1 MSNSKLQ
8 LMAKFWWC
16 WFLSYSILSALA
28 LLKYQSNFL
37 MVPARYF
44 SDPWVPIVFYNIPLQ
59 IVLGLGALLVRDS
72 WLPGATAISM
82 LLGLAAT
89 LLVVVHLGTAVYFLV
104 P

>member
-8 LMAKFWWC
+8 LMAKVWWC
-16 WFLSYSILSALA
+16 WFSAYFILSALA

-37 MVPARYF
+37 MVPPRYF
-44 SDPWVPIVFYNIPLQ
+44 SDPLVPIVFYNLPLQ
-59 IVLGLGALLVRDS
+59 MALGLGALLVRDS
-72 WLPGATAISM
+72 WLPGAKAISM

-89 LLVVVHLGTAVYFLV
+89 LLVTIHLGTAIYFLV